1 MSEQMRAVFSIVDY
15 GKSED
20 IIKIYNQQSIPV
32 SLVTHGHGAA
42 DSEMLNYLRFGE
54 NKKCV
59 IISLMTAER
68 AGRFILST
76 EEQLQL
82 SEPGRGII
90 FSVPISSM
98 TAFLAEL
105 IRRDGEKYTEN
116 SKGSEQKMSADY
128 QHELIVAIITK
139 GFFPEVKAA
148 ANSAGAKGGTLI
160 HALGLGARRLRSSS
174 AFQFSPKR
182 TSSSLSFGVRRK
194 TRS

>member
-116 SKGSEQKMSADY
+116 SKESEQKMSADY

-139 GFFPEVKAA
+139 GFFP
-148 ANSAGAKGGTLI
+148 
-160 HALGLGARRLRSSS
+160 
-174 AFQFSPKR
+174 
-182 TSSSLSFGVRRK
+182 
-194 TRS
+194 